1 MRFAW
6 TVSGDDP
13 DWPTLE
19 RHDITG
25 LFAPLFDSL
34 TTKAYLRDFQA
45 RGYIAGTYLGHGWF
59 AGLTGVQLAEKVNDE
74 YKRLTKSLGEG
85 DPALKDVRVMFNW
98 EQHDPEDIAS
108 GLERWRQL
116 QPKVGT
122 SWSPEGMQGGW
133 MSPEFVQRVL
143 ACRVRVV
150 PQAFVGN
157 MTRRESDVVLR
168 DLTKRGFPDTSVSI
182 FYDAAQLGSDWDGY
196 AFTAG
201 RLP

>member
-6 TVSGDDP
+6 TVAGDDP
-13 DWPTLE
+13 DWATLK
-19 RHDITG
+19 RHGITG
-25 LFAPLFDSL
+25 LYAPLFDSL
-34 TTKAYLRDFQA
+34 TTPAYLREFQQ
-45 RGYIAGTYLGHGWF
+45 RGYVAGLYLGHNWF
-59 AGLTGVQLAEKVNDE
+59 PGVSAHHLAEKVNAE
-74 YKRLTKSLGEG
+74 YVRLSKG
-85 DPALKDVRVMFNW
+85 LKDVRVMFNW
-98 EQHDPEDIAS
+98 EQHDPNDIAG

-116 QPKVGT
+116 QAKVNT

-133 MSPEFVQRVL
+133 MSPDFVQRVL

-157 MTRRESDVVLR
+157 MQRRESDMVLR
-168 DLTKRGFPDTSVSI
+168 DLTRRGFPENIVSI
-182 FYDAAQLGSDWDGY
+182 FYDAAQLGANWDGY